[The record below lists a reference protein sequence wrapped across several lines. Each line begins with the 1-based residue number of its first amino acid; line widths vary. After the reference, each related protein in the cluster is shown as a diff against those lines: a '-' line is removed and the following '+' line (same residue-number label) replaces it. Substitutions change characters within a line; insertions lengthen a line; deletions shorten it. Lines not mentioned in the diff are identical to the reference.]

1 MLKTN
6 SFGKLFLSRVLA
18 LKMLRSKNLA
28 IEIDDIVWQPQI
40 FLDGRVLFHNTK
52 IMIIAEKTKEIL
64 SNILILTFIRISKLR
79 KNV

>member
-6 SFGKLFLSRVLA
+6 YFGKLFLSRVLA

-40 FLDGRVLFHNTK
+40 FLDERVLFHNTK
-52 IMIIAEKTKEIL
+52 IMIIAENTK
-64 SNILILTFIRISKLR
+64 
-79 KNV
+79 